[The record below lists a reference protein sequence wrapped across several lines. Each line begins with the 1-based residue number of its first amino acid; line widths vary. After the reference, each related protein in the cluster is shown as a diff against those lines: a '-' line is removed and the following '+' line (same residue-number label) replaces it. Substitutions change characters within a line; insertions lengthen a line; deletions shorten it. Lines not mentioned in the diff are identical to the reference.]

1 MTGCVPFFNVVP
13 LRPPS
18 TRWLLRQAWCRAIR
32 ACGTGAGGTGWTG
45 TLEVGPGF
53 FMRVARIGSSI
64 SRDSLKSRLG
74 NMVIMGRDAFI
85 NAGLLVPCDRTTQ
98 AFVNG
103 WIRAGA
109 AGLYL
114 WTLNEDAVGELDV
127 DARVLVGPRR
137 DRVLWRD
144 FRLFVETVD
153 GGYGSE
159 AESGLQIEQRTR
171 NVLLSGDGLKDRRF
185 RAEVAAANLGLAERA
200 VLDVVSD
207 WPLMDGEQVRRMT
220 GYSKWSVNDVL
231 SKLGAGDFVR
241 RVRAGP

>member
-1 MTGCVPFFNVVP
+1 M
-13 LRPPS
+13 
-18 TRWLLRQAWCRAIR
+18 
-32 ACGTGAGGTGWTG
+32 
-45 TLEVGPGF
+45 
-53 FMRVARIGSSI
+53 
-64 SRDSLKSRLG
+64 
-74 NMVIMGRDAFI
+74 
-85 NAGLLVPCDRTTQ
+85 
-98 AFVNG
+98 NG

-109 AGLYL
+109 SGLYL
-114 WTLNEDAVGELDV
+114 WTLNEGAVGDLDV

-207 WPLMDGEQVRRMT
+207 WPLMSREQVRRMT
-220 GYSKWSVNDVL
+220 GYTAEVTRKLLTVLRASGYVN
-231 SKLGAGDFVR
+231 
-241 RVRAGP
+241 RVRSGRENLVTLGDVGLRYFSWRDQGAAPGYEG